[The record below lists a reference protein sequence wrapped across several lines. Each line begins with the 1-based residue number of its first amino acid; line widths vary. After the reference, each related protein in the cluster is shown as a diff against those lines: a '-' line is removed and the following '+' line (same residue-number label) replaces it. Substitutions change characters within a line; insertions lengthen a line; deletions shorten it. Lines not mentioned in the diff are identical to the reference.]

1 MPRDSLADSL
11 ADQLLQGIIDGRY
24 PTDDPLPPEAD
35 IAKEANVSRLTVREA
50 VKTLRAKSIVRIDR
64 GRGTYTNPPDRWTD
78 LEALVRAVSAQAP
91 DLAGVVPERLI
102 EARRVI
108 ETGAAEL
115 AATRR
120 TPNDL
125 ARFQVHL
132 DEMVAAADNG
142 DVDAFV
148 TADLAFHQTVLDAAD
163 NAFIA
168 ALLEPLSR
176 LLIPARRQTSEVGD
190 IRRHAIEHHRA
201 VLDAVRSGDPERA
214 RRAMHDHIDQT
225 GRDLRTYVLKPGPKP
240 TKAPSARVTTR
251 RPRSLT

>member
-11 ADQLLQGIIDGRY
+11 SDQLLQGIIDGRY
-24 PTDDPLPPEAD
+24 PTNDPLPPEAD

-50 VKTLRAKSIVRIDR
+50 VKTLRAKSIVRIVR

-91 DLAGVVPERLI
+91 ALAGVVPERLI

-108 ETGAAEL
+108 ETGATEL

-120 TPNDL
+120 TPDDL
-125 ARFQVHL
+125 ARLQVHL
-132 DEMVAAADNG
+132 DELVAAADNG

-163 NAFIA
+163 NAFIS

-176 LLIPARRQTSEVGD
+176 LLIPARRQTSEVAD

-201 VLDAVRSGDPERA
+201 VLDAIRSGDPERA
-214 RRAMHDHIDQT
+214 RHAMHDHIDQT
-225 GRDLRTYVLKPGPKP
+225 GRDLRTYVLEPGPRP
-240 TKAPSARVTTR
+240 TKAPSGRG
-251 RPRSLT
+251 

>member
-24 PTDDPLPPEAD
+24 PTNDPLPPEAD

-50 VKTLRAKSIVRIDR
+50 VKTLRAKNIVRIHR
-64 GRGTYTNPPDRWTD
+64 GRGTFTNPPDRWTD
-78 LEALVRAVSAQAP
+78 LEALVRAISAQAP
-91 DLAGVVPERLI
+91 ALAGVVPERLI

-120 TPNDL
+120 TSHDL
-125 ARFQVHL
+125 ERLEAHINQ
-132 DEMVAAADNG
+132 MQAAADHG

-148 TADLAFHQTVLDAAD
+148 TADLAFHQTVLDAAN

-176 LLIPARRQTSEVGD
+176 LLIPARRQTSEVAD
-190 IRRHAIEHHRA
+190 IRRHAIDHHRT
-201 VLDAVRSGDPERA
+201 VVDAIRSGNAENA
-214 RRAMHDHIDQT
+214 RRAMHGHIDQT
-225 GRDLRTYVLKPGPKP
+225 SRDLRTYVLKPGSEVPKS
-240 TKAPSARVTTR
+240 TLGVE
-251 RPRSLT
+251 

>member
-24 PTDDPLPPEAD
+24 PTDGPLPPEAE

-50 VKTLRAKSIVRIDR
+50 VKTLRAKSIVRIHR
-64 GRGTYTNPPDRWTD
+64 GRGTFTNPPDRWTD
-78 LEALVRAVSAQAP
+78 LEALVRASTARTP

-102 EARRVI
+102 EARRII

-120 TPNDL
+120 TPDDL
-125 ARFQVHL
+125 QRLQAHL
-132 DEMVAAADNG
+132 DEMAAAAADNG

-163 NAFIA
+163 NTFIA

-176 LLIPARRQTSEVGD
+176 LLIPARRQTSEVRD
-190 IRRHAIEHHRA
+190 IRRHAIAHHRA
-201 VLDAVRSGDPERA
+201 VLDAIRSGDPERA
-214 RRAMHDHIDQT
+214 RHAMHDHIEQT
-225 GRDLRTYVLKPGPKP
+225 GRDLRTYVLKAG
-240 TKAPSARVTTR
+240 TDTSNGTLSAG
-251 RPRSLT
+251 

>member
-1 MPRDSLADSL
+1 VGSF
-11 ADQLLQGIIDGRY
+11 G
-24 PTDDPLPPEAD
+24 
-35 IAKEANVSRLTVREA
+35 
-50 VKTLRAKSIVRIDR
+50 
-64 GRGTYTNPPDRWTD
+64 TNPPDRWTD

-102 EARRVI
+102 EARRGI

-120 TPNDL
+120 TADDL
-125 ARFQVHL
+125 EHLQAHL
-132 DEMVAAADNG
+132 DAMAAAANN
-142 DVDAFV
+142 VDAFV
-148 TADLAFHQTVLDAAD
+148 IADLAFHQSVLDAAD
-163 NAFIA
+163 NAFIS

-201 VLDAVRSGDPERA
+201 VLDAIRSGDPERA

-240 TKAPSARVTTR
+240 QKAPSR
-251 RPRSLT
+251 RG

>member
-120 TPNDL
+120 TPDDL

-163 NAFIA
+163 
-168 ALLEPLSR
+168 
-176 LLIPARRQTSEVGD
+176 
-190 IRRHAIEHHRA
+190 AI
-201 VLDAVRSGDPERA
+201 RSGDPERA

>member
-24 PTDDPLPPEAD
+24 PTDGPLPPEAE

-50 VKTLRAKSIVRIDR
+50 VKTLRAKSIVRIHR
-64 GRGTYTNPPDRWTD
+64 GRGTFTNPPDRWTD
-78 LEALVRAVSAQAP
+78 LEALVRASSAQAP

-102 EARRVI
+102 EARRII

-120 TPNDL
+120 TPDDL
-125 ARFQVHL
+125 QRLQVHI
-132 DEMVAAADNG
+132 DEMAAAADNG

-163 NAFIA
+163 NTFIA

-176 LLIPARRQTSEVGD
+176 LLIQARRQTSEVRD
-190 IRRHAIEHHRA
+190 IRRHAITHHRA
-201 VLDAVRSGDPERA
+201 VLDAIQSGDSERA
-214 RRAMHDHIDQT
+214 RHAMHDHIDQT
-225 GRDLRTYVLKPGPKP
+225 SRDLRTYVLKAG
-240 TKAPSARVTTR
+240 TDTSNGALSAG
-251 RPRSLT
+251 

>member
-11 ADQLLQGIIDGRY
+11 ADHLLQGIIDGRY
-24 PTDDPLPPEAD
+24 PTDDPLPPEAE

-78 LEALVRAVSAQAP
+78 LEALVRASSARAP
-91 DLAGVVPERLI
+91 DLAGMVPEQLI

-120 TPNDL
+120 TPDDL
-125 ARFQVHL
+125 QRLQVHL
-132 DEMVAAADNG
+132 DEMADAADNG

-148 TADLAFHQTVLDAAD
+148 SADLAFHQTVLDAAD
-163 NAFIA
+163 NAFIS

-176 LLIPARRQTSEVGD
+176 LLIQARRQTSEVGD
-190 IRRHAIEHHRA
+190 IRRHAIAHHRA
-201 VLDAVRSGDPERA
+201 VLDAIQSGDSERA
-214 RRAMHDHIDQT
+214 RHTMHDHIEQT
-225 GRDLRTYVLKPGPKP
+225 GRDLRTYVLKAG
-240 TKAPSARVTTR
+240 TDTSNGTLSAG
-251 RPRSLT
+251 